1 MKTLA
6 DSLYIAWV
14 VGTKDILD
22 ALKNKGS
29 RNNLIIMILMVVFF
43 YWLSDIRPFDKKVS
57 VVVYDASSTSLV
69 LETVK
74 LSNGT
79 EYTFRQAASLEDM
92 QNKMANQDLGLVIP
106 TDFSQ
111 NLTPGNKGTL
121 EGYIFWVTRTKVAAL
136 EAKYSQGFTEI
147 LNQPVQIVIGDH
159 IVVPQANADGQQ
171 TNVTY
176 LMVYF
181 VFTTALLLIPHLM
194 MEEKQTK
201 TLDALL
207 TSPASPGQIVLGKAL
222 AGFFY
227 ILVIG
232 GLALVLFSL
241 YIVNWVIALAAFLGY
256 ALLAVGLG
264 LLVGSLIKSMKQ
276 LGSWM
281 LVLLLILMIPPLF
294 YTAPNLKEGVRLVLT
309 WMPTSALASL
319 FRFACSTGYTV
330 QQILPN
336 LAIAV
341 LSIGIIFGLVIWK
354 VRRSDL

>member
-1 MKTLA
+1 MKTLS

-14 VGTKDILD
+14 VGTKDIVD

-57 VVVYDASSTSLV
+57 VVVYDQSTTPLA
-69 LETVK
+69 LDTVK
-74 LSNGT
+74 LPNGT

-92 QNKMANQDLGLVIP
+92 ENKMANQDLGLVIP
-106 TDFSQ
+106 TDFNQ
-111 NLTPGNKGTL
+111 NLASGSTGTL
-121 EGYIFWVTRTKVAAL
+121 EGYIFWVSRTKLAAL
-136 EAKYSQGFTEI
+136 EAKYSQAFSEI
-147 LNQPVQIVIGDH
+147 LNLPVQVEIGENIIIPD
-159 IVVPQANADGQQ
+159 ANADGQQ

-176 LMVYF
+176 LLVYF
-181 VFTTALLLIPHLM
+181 VFTVALLLIPHLIL
-194 MEEKQTK
+194 EEKQTK

-232 GLALVLFSL
+232 GMALALFSL
-241 YIVNWVIALAAFLGY
+241 YIVNWILAVSAFFGY

-264 LLVGSLIKSMKQ
+264 LLVGSFIKSMKQ

-281 LVLLLILMIPPLF
+281 LVLLLFLMIPPLF
-294 YTAPNLKEGVRLVLT
+294 YTAPNLKAGIRLVFT
-309 WMPTSALASL
+309 WMPTSTLASL

-341 LSIGIIFGLVIWK
+341 LSIGVVFGLVIWK
-354 VRRSDL
+354 VRRSDR